1 MDNSWV
7 QIHWLATHKDLYVL
21 SDYASREV
29 INCIHLSCHA
39 RSISNRQANIIA
51 LVYGYEYLLVDNRV
65 SMVLNRK
72 KMV

>member
-51 LVYGYEYLLVDNRV
+51 LVDGYE
-65 SMVLNRK
+65 
-72 KMV
+72 